1 MEVFNKIR
9 RNGDSMNNNDPY
21 TETLRYQALDADG
34 LPFMSIH
41 AHPSTSGETLI
52 EMLQEAIENIKHE
65 TRPGAKVVSLE
76 EFRKKES
83 DHVEN

>member
-9 RNGDSMNNNDPY
+9 RNGAVMNNDDQY
-21 TETLRYQALDADG
+21 TETLRYQALDDDG

-52 EMLQEAIENIKHE
+52 EMLEAAIENIKHE
-65 TRPGAKVVSLE
+65 TRPGAKVACLE
-76 EFRKKES
+76 EFRKQEAAC
-83 DHVEN
+83 